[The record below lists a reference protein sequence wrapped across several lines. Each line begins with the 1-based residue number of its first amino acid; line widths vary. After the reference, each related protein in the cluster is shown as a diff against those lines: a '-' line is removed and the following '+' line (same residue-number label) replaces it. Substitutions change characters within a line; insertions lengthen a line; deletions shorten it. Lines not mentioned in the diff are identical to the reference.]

1 VITNPLLPRV
11 ALTLLGVSL
20 AACSPYRVNNVVEN
34 TTTHIAAQAAP
45 AATAPFVKAAPP
57 TKILTAMGYG
67 TVDMYK
73 NYSPEQHRLMS
84 MRASKMDALRNL
96 AEQVYGVQIHGH
108 TTVSDMVVKND
119 SHRSYLDVF
128 LKGARVKS
136 MTAIDNNTYES
147 VVEITLT
154 PKFYNCLNGTFASS
168 QCGMGNGYYG
178 HNQHADTAI
187 ASLGHYNCN
196 SIDCYK
202 YPDISG
208 FYN

>member
-1 VITNPLLPRV
+1 MITNPLLPRI
-11 ALTLLGVSL
+11 ALTLLGASL
-20 AACSPYRVNNVVEN
+20 MACSPYRVNNVVEN
-34 TTTHIAAQAAP
+34 TTTHVTPPAAPAVAPLVRAAP
-45 AATAPFVKAAPP
+45 AA
-57 TKILTAMGYG
+57 KILTAMGYG
-67 TVDMYK
+67 TVDMFK

-84 MRASKMDALRNL
+84 MRASKMDAMRNL
-96 AEQVYGVQIHGH
+96 AEQVYGIQIHGH

-136 MTAIDNNTYES
+136 MTAVDNNTYEA

-154 PKFYNCLNGTFASS
+154 PKFYNCLSGTLAPN
-168 QCGMGNGYYG
+168 QCGMGQGYYG
-178 HNQHADTAI
+178 HNEYVDTTV
-187 ASLGHYNCN
+187 ASIGRYNCN

-202 YPDISG
+202 HPDISG